1 MLCSSGCLPLIKHP
15 TRITATSSTLIDHIY
30 TNATTQNIT
39 SYIITSDLSDHMPVS
54 VLIQNLH
61 KKTNQATMMTRD
73 YKSFEPENFMTDL
86 SAELNEIDFSSDLLP
101 SGDDFAIFLQIFVD
115 ILNKHAPLR
124 KKTRKEVKL
133 GNKPWITKGILKSSK
148 TKSKLYQTSLSG
160 KLDDINLYKTYRNKL
175 THIKE
180 LSKKEYYSQLVKDSK
195 HNITVLWRTINDIT
209 KFKFKRKSKLQITE
223 LLDEAD
229 MKVTDQIKIANLF
242 NDFFSEVG
250 QKMANKIDKPSA
262 SNTTF
267 SNPLTENRCN
277 SFFFKPITTADIL
290 AHIQQLNVNKC
301 AGPEEIPIRVIKM
314 SSPVIAPILE
324 LLFNKCLTNGSF
336 PRSLK
341 IGKIVPIHKKG
352 PKNECCNYRPITLLS
367 PLSKI
372 FEKCIYKQMYTYLEK
387 YNLLTPNQFGFRQNC
402 STSLA
407 VRQLYD
413 NFLES
418 LDKKKI
424 TCSVFIDLSK
434 AFDTVDHEILLKKLL
449 RYGFRGLPLQ
459 LIQSYLTNR
468 NQYAF
473 VNGTKS
479 NLRRVKCGVPQGSTL
494 GPLLFL
500 IYVNDLPYVS
510 DFTTKLFA
518 DDTVLTMANSCMRT
532 LQHDVNKELT
542 KIDEWMRL
550 NKLSL
555 NYSKTK
561 YMLITNKT
569 KSEDL
574 INGNITIGKHKI
586 EQVTQIKYLGVTFDN
601 KLTWKPHIQEICSK
615 LSSGSWAILK
625 LRQYIDL
632 QTLKA
637 VYFSLIYSHLQ
648 YCISAWGL
656 AHADALN
663 PLEKLHKRIIRNMTN
678 SPYREHTTPLFF
690 KLNLLKIHDICNL
703 EIAKNMFQ
711 IKNKMTQHDSQIFHL
726 ATHIHKHRTRF
737 SSRENYFIPRKRTEY
752 GKKSFSFM
760 GPKVWQIVPDE
771 LKLLP
776 FNRFKTKLKFH
787 FISKYSI
794 DQPK

>member
-1 MLCSSGCLPLIKHP
+1 M
-15 TRITATSSTLIDHIY
+15 
-30 TNATTQNIT
+30 
-39 SYIITSDLSDHMPVS
+39 V
-54 VLIQNLH
+54 
-61 KKTNQATMMTRD
+61 
-73 YKSFEPENFMTDL
+73 F
-86 SAELNEIDFSSDLLP
+86 
-101 SGDDFAIFLQIFVD
+101 
-115 ILNKHAPLR
+115 
-124 KKTRKEVKL
+124 
-133 GNKPWITKGILKSSK
+133 
-148 TKSKLYQTSLSG
+148 
-160 KLDDINLYKTYRNKL
+160 
-175 THIKE
+175 
-180 LSKKEYYSQLVKDSK
+180 
-195 HNITVLWRTINDIT
+195 
-209 KFKFKRKSKLQITE
+209 
-223 LLDEAD
+223 
-229 MKVTDQIKIANLF
+229 TDQ
-242 NDFFSEVG
+242 
-250 QKMANKIDKPSA
+250 
-262 SNTTF
+262 TTAMVIF
-267 SNPLTENRCN
+267 SNPLPENRCN

-290 AHIQQLNVNKC
+290 AHIQQLYVNKC

-352 PKNECCNYRPITLLS
+352 PKNECCNYRPTTLLS

-424 TCSVFIDLSK
+424 TYSVFIDLSK
-434 AFDTVDHEILLKKLL
+434 AFDTVDHEILLKKLQ

-479 NLRRVKCGVPQGSTL
+479 NLRKVKCGVPQGSTL

-569 KSEDL
+569 NSEDL
-574 INGNITIGKHKI
+574 INCNITIGKHKI
-586 EQVTQIKYLGVTFDN
+586 EQVTQIKY
-601 KLTWKPHIQEICSK
+601 
-615 LSSGSWAILK
+615 
-625 LRQYIDL
+625 
-632 QTLKA
+632 
-637 VYFSLIYSHLQ
+637 
-648 YCISAWGL
+648 
-656 AHADALN
+656 
-663 PLEKLHKRIIRNMTN
+663 
-678 SPYREHTTPLFF
+678 
-690 KLNLLKIHDICNL
+690 
-703 EIAKNMFQ
+703 
-711 IKNKMTQHDSQIFHL
+711 
-726 ATHIHKHRTRF
+726 
-737 SSRENYFIPRKRTEY
+737 
-752 GKKSFSFM
+752 
-760 GPKVWQIVPDE
+760 
-771 LKLLP
+771 
-776 FNRFKTKLKFH
+776 
-787 FISKYSI
+787 
-794 DQPK
+794 